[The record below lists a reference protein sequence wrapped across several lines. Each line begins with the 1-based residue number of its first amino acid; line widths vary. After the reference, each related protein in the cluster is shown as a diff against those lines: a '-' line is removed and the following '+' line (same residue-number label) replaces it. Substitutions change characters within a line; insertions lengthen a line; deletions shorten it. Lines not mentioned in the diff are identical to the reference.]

1 MNQAFWFR
9 SITKRSIAVSI
20 APILRPR
27 VLIAFALALV
37 LATAAYGFAANN
49 TVSTSG
55 AGDGNAAISG
65 YTIGGVAYVLNSTT
79 PTDIDTVN
87 FTVTPAG
94 TNPQPSTVQVQLT
107 TGGTW
112 YPATHGSGTAWS
124 VDLTSAS
131 PVVTAASVDNL
142 RVVAA
147 Q

>member
-1 MNQAFWFR
+1 M
-9 SITKRSIAVSI
+9 SI

-27 VLIAFALALV
+27 ILVMFALSLI
-37 LATAAYGFAANN
+37 LAVSAYGFAAAN
-49 TVSTSG
+49 TVATSG

-65 YTIGGVAYVLNSTT
+65 YTIGGIAYTLNSTDPST
-79 PTDIDTVN
+79 IDTVN

-94 TNPQPSTVQVQLT
+94 SNPQPSTVQVQLVT
-107 TGGTW
+107 SGTW
-112 YPATHGSGTAWS
+112 YPAVHGTGTAWS

-131 PVVTAASVDNL
+131 VTAASVNNL

>member
-1 MNQAFWFR
+1 M
-9 SITKRSIAVSI
+9 SI

-27 VLIAFALALV
+27 ILVMFALALI
-37 LATAAYGFAANN
+37 LAVSAYGFAAAN

-65 YTIGGVAYVLNSTT
+65 YTVGGIAYTLNGTN
-79 PTDIDTVN
+79 PANIDTVD
-87 FTVTPAG
+87 FTITPTG
-94 TNPQPSTVQVQLT
+94 TNPQPSNVQVQLI
-107 TGGTW
+107 TGGVW
-112 YPATHGSGTAWS
+112 FPAVHGTGTAWS

-131 PVVTAASVDNL
+131 PVITATNVDNL

>member
-1 MNQAFWFR
+1 M
-9 SITKRSIAVSI
+9 SIFS
-20 APILRPR
+20 ILRPR
-27 VLIAFALALV
+27 MIIMGAVALILAV
-37 LATAAYGFAANN
+37 STYGFAAAN
-49 TVSTSG
+49 TVATSG

-65 YTIGGVAYVLNSTT
+65 YTIGGIAYTLNATDPSTLDGVA
-79 PTDIDTVN
+79 

-94 TNPQPSTVQVQLT
+94 TNPQPTTVKIQLT

-112 YPATHGSGTAWS
+112 YSATHGTGTAWS

-131 PVVTAASVDNL
+131 VTAVSIDNL

>member
-1 MNQAFWFR
+1 M
-9 SITKRSIAVSI
+9 SI

-27 VLIAFALALV
+27 ILVMFALALI
-37 LATAAYGFAANN
+37 LAVSAYGFAAAN

-65 YTIGGVAYVLNSTT
+65 YTIGGIAYTLNSTT
-79 PTDIDTVN
+79 PSTIDTVD
-87 FTVTPAG
+87 FTVTPTG
-94 TNPQPSTVQVQLT
+94 SNPQPTNVQVQVV

-112 YPATHGSGTAWS
+112 FPAVHGSGTAWS

-131 PVVTAASVDNL
+131 PAVTAAGVDNL